1 MDAYRAFSPA
11 RPAGRLGPAAAL
23 TAIALAAAMSCA
35 PAAAQA
41 PALKSPGKMPGAR
54 SSLARPAEVK
64 NIVLSDVASGKGGFI
79 INGPNVQYAFSG
91 KSVAGIGDVNGD
103 GLDDLLVGVPGE
115 GTGSYADRAGASYVV
130 FGKPG
135 TQAVD
140 LTEIAAGHGGG
151 FVIRGEGVNLGSG
164 TAVAAAGDVN
174 GDGLADFAIG
184 VATRYGKPEHATRSY
199 VVFGKADTEAVE
211 LSALAAGH
219 GGGFAIHASSPNT
232 ATGFNVR
239 AAGDFNGDGL
249 ADVAIAV
256 VYDRFGEQNNARSYV
271 VFGQTG
277 TAPIELSAV
286 AQGSG
291 GVVINGEVPN
301 QRDTVISGA
310 GDVNGDGLADLVIGA
325 PGLNGGAGRSYV
337 VFGRPDTAPI
347 ELTAVAA
354 GTGGFKLDGW
364 DDYDGSGSSVAAAG
378 DMNGDGL
385 ADVLI
390 GAPGTYWKYGRWAM
404 GVTYVIFGRKTT
416 EPVKLVD
423 IESGLG
429 NGFAIYGESIRYD
442 YSGNSVA
449 SIGDINGDGLSD
461 VLLGAPG
468 ADAYDFYQGGR
479 SYVVFGK
486 TDATSVRLS
495 YVTGG
500 ATDGITIL
508 GEGNYGAM
516 GTSVAAA
523 GDVNG
528 DGLPDLILGAPRRS
542 LTDDDYAGRSYV
554 VFGGTSA
561 AFRPTAFDQVGGP
574 ADDTLTGSKA
584 SESLAGGAGND
595 VLTGNG
601 GADVLYGGP
610 GNDTLV
616 VNASNVKALRLP
628 YGQGANRRQL
638 ARIDGGAGFDTLS
651 LSGADIVL
659 NLRTIFSQ
667 DMSMP
672 GSASRIE
679 SIERIDLTGSGD
691 NQLRLAVADVQDMS
705 GMNLLHAG
713 NRASLGWANGSYK
726 FTQPI
731 RRHQLVVDGNAGDLL
746 ATNWGD
752 WKNVGTVFHD
762 GQPYTVWN
770 SVAGRAQLL
779 VNQQVQPAAESP
791 P

>member
-1 MDAYRAFSPA
+1 MGAYRAFSPPKPA
-11 RPAGRLGPAAAL
+11 RREGPAAAL
-23 TAIALAAAMSCA
+23 TAIALAVALSCA
-35 PAAAQA
+35 PAAAREPSA
-41 PALKSPGKMPGAR
+41 RKPAAR
-54 SSLARPAEVK
+54 SPAVVRPTEVK
-64 NIVLSDVASGKGGFI
+64 NITLQSVVAGKGGFI
-79 INGPNVQYAFSG
+79 INGPSFQNAFSG

-115 GTGSYADRAGASYVV
+115 GTGNYTDRTGASYVV

-140 LTEIAAGHGGG
+140 LAEIAAGHGGG

-164 TAVAAAGDVN
+164 TSVAAAGDVN
-174 GDGLADFAIG
+174 GDGLADFVIG
-184 VATRYGKPEHATRSY
+184 VATRYGNLKHATRSY

-211 LSALAAGH
+211 LSKLAAGH

-232 ATGFNVR
+232 ATGFVVR

-249 ADVAIAV
+249 ADVAVAV
-256 VYDRFGEQNNARSYV
+256 RYDRFVSEPNNARSYV

-277 TAPIELSAV
+277 TAPVELSAV

-291 GVVINGEVPN
+291 GVMINGEVPN
-301 QRDTVISGA
+301 QHDTVISGA

-337 VFGRPDTAPI
+337 VFGRPDTVPI

-354 GTGGFKLDGW
+354 GAGGFKLDGW

-390 GAPGTYWKYGRWAM
+390 GAPGTYWKYGRWAQ

-416 EPVKLVD
+416 EAVKLEDV
-423 IESGLG
+423 ERGLG

-449 SIGDINGDGLSD
+449 SLGDINGDGLSD
-461 VLLGAPG
+461 VILGAPG

-486 TDATSVRLS
+486 TDTTLVRLT

-500 ATDGITIL
+500 AADGITIL

-516 GTSVAAA
+516 GTSVSGA

-528 DGLPDLILGAPRRS
+528 DGLPDMILGAPRRS

-554 VFGGTSA
+554 VFGGTTA
-561 AFRPTAFDQVGGP
+561 AFQPMAFDQVGGP
-574 ADDTLTGSKA
+574 TDDTLTGSEA
-584 SESLAGGAGND
+584 TESLAGGAGND
-595 VLTGNG
+595 TLIGNG

-651 LSGADIVL
+651 LSGANITL
-659 NLRTIFSQ
+659 NLRTVFSQ

-679 SIERIDLTGSGD
+679 SIERVDLTGDGD
-691 NQLRLAVADVQDMS
+691 NQLRLAVADVQDMT
-705 GMNLLHAG
+705 GMNLVNAG
-713 NRASLGWANGSYK
+713 NQASLGWTNGSYK
-726 FTQPI
+726 FTQTM

-746 ATNWGD
+746 AATWRD
-752 WKNVGTVFHD
+752 WKNMGTVLH
-762 GQPYTVWN
+762 GSQAYTVWN

-779 VNQQVQPAAESP
+779 MNQQVQPASDNP